1 MSEKH
6 YPYYGGNFDR
16 IIFDKD
22 GSVWVPEIRRREVES
37 ENASL
42 RGAVQGLGELC
53 DKYKAEN
60 AKLQEDVVTH
70 ALNNGMLV
78 KCVTD
83 RNDALKEL
91 VLEMHQTMVDRCNG
105 SHEPYHGKPCSSC
118 AEAGSADCPKVIA
131 ERMRELGIEV
141 G

>member
-1 MSEKH
+1 MMKVTREEFLGSDAEETMDVLRARVEL
-6 YPYYGGNFDR
+6 FD
-16 IIFDKD
+16 
-22 GSVWVPEIRRREVES
+22 EVIQF
-37 ENASL
+37 L
-42 RGAVQGLGELC
+42 R
-53 DKYKAEN
+53 DEN

-141 G
+141 PDD